1 MILIELIH
9 QFIYFICI
17 FFSGNIFGIQA
28 EKPSGAIKGIII
40 GAIKGIIIGAI
51 TFYVV
56 HNVSEKLFCRWACD
70 EDGNIWEEE

>member
-40 GAIKGIIIGAI
+40 GAI

>member
-40 GAIKGIIIGAI
+40 GAITI
-51 TFYVV
+51 YVV
-56 HNVSEKLFCRWACD
+56 HNVSEKLFCR
-70 EDGNIWEEE
+70 